1 MIELWEK
8 EIPVGISSGTNWHC
22 IKSLENTL
30 DRGVVTLIPDSP
42 ERYEGYLR
50 RHLKE
55 VTGDS
60 FSSYEKIHR
69 ELSDQAKREK

>member
-1 MIELWEK
+1 MADEIHEVSDEDAFSGMIELWEK
-8 EIPVGISSGTNWHC
+8 G
-22 IKSLENTL
+22 
-30 DRGVVTLIPDSP
+30 VTLIPDSP

-60 FSSYEKIHR
+60 FSSYVEIHR
-69 ELSDQAKREK
+69 ELSDQSKKERKNI